1 MKTFNLIKWLWT
13 DSREKQ
19 SPQRFARYAAILVM
33 LLTLGVGQMWA
44 GAGYWGSDAVVLK
57 YWLGGDDIEYKHSSS
72 STTKDLGTVT
82 SFYLK
87 HWEFRTWKDGSGNI
101 CDYGRMY
108 YRIYLTSASAPAYSY
123 WSQDGTSW
131 DGNNQYHYKDCNN
144 NILSG
149 LGGGRYYL
157 EYYFVAQ
164 GNTSSSSGC
173 GTNITSNTFKIQ
185 FTIDPVVT
193 FKANSGTGSDYT
205 QTVTYNTNTALTAN
219 TFSKTGYDFAGW
231 ATSSDG
237 SVVYANQAN
246 IKRTSNITLYAKWTA
261 HNYTTSNNI
270 KHADGTTAGQYNVTY
285 DNTSISYTT
294 APSKTGYNIVGLYKQ
309 AAFTNK
315 IVNSDR
321 SLVASTSY
329 TTSGSKWNQTS
340 APNLYV
346 KWEVKTYSITLH
358 DNNGG
363 SNNGSATATYDGG
376 LSSLSA
382 PTRSS
387 YHVVG
392 YYKEPE
398 LTNLIADSEGN
409 LEASTSY
416 TDASGNW
423 TNDGDVT
430 LYAKWEADASYY
442 TLTYGA
448 GSSPYNNGSV
458 SAVNASTSAAISS
471 GASLLSGT
479 SVTFTATPTNSHY
492 KLKGWYS
499 DAACSSAIAGAGTT
513 NPYTKAINTT
523 QSVYAGFEIKTCTI
537 TLDRNGG
544 TSGSTSVTATHG
556 STLPSFTAHGRSG
569 YTLNGYYTET
579 SGGTK
584 IINADGSLVASTSYA
599 NGSKQWNSDV
609 TSLTLHAQ
617 WTEKLTTVTIN
628 ANPAESG
635 TFTVGGVAFSEGGTI
650 TAGVATS
657 RTVVATAANDYAFS
671 SWSVTG
677 NATGTSSTNTYTLK
691 GNGSG
696 STGTLT
702 ANFTLIP
709 CKLYKVSAAKNGSTT
724 DKGAMSYDATEHAY
738 YKDITTDASPYYFRF
753 YYNNSAQYCTDW
765 SSKAGGDA
773 YTSGKQITANDTKVD
788 CDQSVGG
795 WGDKPAMYY
804 SGASGTTIRIWFDY
818 QNKKVWITAD
828 KDKQYVLR
836 GANADDPSAAH
847 GMPGWDATTSYFVG
861 LASGNTGTVSCSLNA
876 AEWYHLK
883 VYDMYNSYWYGA
895 TGSEEELHDGVYGTM
910 GSGNDFYF
918 GATIADSYT
927 FTLDKS
933 SGMKI
938 KVDYPV
944 SYQLNYSIG
953 SVAGTEG
960 SISSSPSTAS
970 GSYIPSGNTVTLTA
984 PAAKTGYTWK
994 GWYTNAA
1001 GTEGKI
1007 ADVDRAITVT
1017 MNADKTLYAC
1027 YSINNHAIT
1036 HSASSHG
1043 TYTIKVGS
1051 AAAVSTNTTS
1061 DYGKTITLAATPAT
1075 GYHFGS
1081 WSAYKTGTPATTV
1094 TVSSNQ
1100 FTMPDYPVTVGA
1112 TFTPNTYTIT
1122 LHEQGATTH
1131 GSPSDGG
1138 TISVTYDATTNL
1150 SKITAVPE
1158 RTGYTFGGYY
1168 DTEECDGTWII
1179 KTDTYFNW
1187 DGTYLN
1193 STTGKWQYD
1202 GNLNLYAKW
1211 TANQYTVTL
1220 DVDEANKGT
1229 IAGAT
1234 TSQDI
1239 YYDDLTV
1246 TVPNRPT
1253 AANGYALDGY
1263 YTEQLGAGTKVIN
1276 GDGTWIASVEG
1287 YTDASK
1293 HWIHAGDVT
1302 LYAYYKKAEITAITF
1317 DAAVVEASGAV
1328 SFAVTVSPTP
1338 TGTTKLCFTVL
1349 HSNNNPL
1356 AEQPTITYNGGTGK
1370 YSFTAPAASGT
1381 YKVEAVLRTGS
1392 SCDGG
1397 TELDTEVANFQ
1408 VAGLHTVT
1416 VRYKCGDEVI
1426 KAASSLEGI
1435 RPLDWSDE
1443 ITAPD
1448 IIGYSFTGWSAGDGV
1463 SLTDDNGTTTKTS
1476 TTEADIK
1483 IKAIYDGYLT
1493 ANYSKKRIIYFNNT
1507 LGWDN
1512 VYVYFYKNGTYW
1524 NATYGTGCNGIYQ
1537 YTDYPFSEGLYGQ
1550 MLPVEEGSKIYY
1562 FDAEAAGVNASYQT
1576 VVFTELDQH
1585 TYDWFAKTG
1594 DVKNK
1599 VIKRDDYYSTKL
1611 PMYVPLAVQ
1620 TPDSKNGNKAD
1631 YYWQGYWMN
1640 YPENTGYTL
1649 KIYNQKAT
1657 DGAVELK
1664 SIPFE
1669 FTADKTMPMELD
1681 VDLEAG
1687 KTYGFKIYRNDGLNT
1702 GAGSFYGNTGT
1713 MTANAEGWDMK
1724 TTASSNAGLQT
1735 TAAGSYK
1742 FVLNFYEISS
1752 DYQYRVSV
1760 TYPVAV
1766 GDYRIVYTDGATW
1779 SGSAHGASWNH
1790 PSGVIAKNSSATET
1804 KKDTV
1809 SFFWSYGSSPAIGY
1823 QTCSSLSAGSA
1834 SWSAKTAISVSGYS
1848 SVLTKTGVYN
1858 FIFEQPAGGASISLV
1873 KVEPY
1878 TGNYYIRTDVAN
1890 SKWDNYR
1897 TDPDHMM
1904 TYSDYSIEHGG
1915 YSHYYCHW
1923 VQTDDRKN
1931 VKFCI
1936 ANDYSPCISDTLTR
1950 ETASGEWANI
1960 GYYIESNGDV
1970 TRPANVRF
1978 MWNQST
1984 NVISRAYI
1992 DGAQEVGSY
2001 FLEILSSDDK
2011 IRDPDDH
2018 SDLNQISFN
2027 DIENWVYEQNIQAQP
2042 GARIKLRSNW
2052 GTENTITQYFKGS
2065 SSATEQLIGG
2075 SGSAWYDIRVI
2086 YDFKTNRLIASYI
2099 PVDENIESEKAIEAD
2114 IMFIREHQGDIAQLT
2129 FGENGKISKIETA
2142 YGVMRFNKW
2151 TLNNLSKTYPHDPL
2165 SSPASIYE
2173 RSLFYISFPFRV
2185 KLSDVIGFGTYGV
2198 HWAVQRYDGAARAQK
2213 GHFQEN
2219 GSFWKWMNRN
2229 TEYLEPNQGYLLAV
2243 DLDLLGRYSDIWG
2256 PTDGGGLER
2265 RSERLEI
2272 YFPSYGTMPDIT
2284 NASVTCSIPE
2294 HPCTI
2299 NWYEEGKVPGPDTG
2313 DPRTSYNRTIF
2324 DSHWNVMSVPT
2335 YVNTNAIAF
2344 ANTSWVTTFGGP
2356 NFLYTWNANDNTI
2369 AATSATGFEYHAMHS
2384 YMVQYGGNVTWTA
2397 RSGSPAGIVA
2407 SKTYAEQP
2415 SKVEFR
2421 LELQQDSAMIDRTF
2435 VALSNDEETSA
2446 GFRFGEDL
2454 TKEFNANKANIYTFI
2469 ADEATAAGNTL
2480 PMSDQTTIVPVGVDI
2495 KTNGDYTFAI
2505 PDGTSGVGVTLIDTE
2520 NNIRTSLS
2528 ALSYTVNLTAG
2539 THDGRFL
2546 LEIAPIQQTP
2556 TDIDLI
2562 NGENGENGVR
2572 KMLIDQ
2578 QMYIIR
2584 DGKIYDARGARVQ

>member
-1 MKTFNLIKWLWT
+1 M
-13 DSREKQ
+13 
-19 SPQRFARYAAILVM
+19 
-33 LLTLGVGQMWA
+33 
-44 GAGYWGSDAVVLK
+44 
-57 YWLGGDDIEYKHSSS
+57 
-72 STTKDLGTVT
+72 
-82 SFYLK
+82 
-87 HWEFRTWKDGSGNI
+87 
-101 CDYGRMY
+101 
-108 YRIYLTSASAPAYSY
+108 PA
-123 WSQDGTSW
+123 
-131 DGNNQYHYKDCNN
+131 
-144 NILSG
+144 
-149 LGGGRYYL
+149 
-157 EYYFVAQ
+157 
-164 GNTSSSSGC
+164 
-173 GTNITSNTFKIQ
+173 
-185 FTIDPVVT
+185 
-193 FKANSGTGSDYT
+193 
-205 QTVTYNTNTALTAN
+205 
-219 TFSKTGYDFAGW
+219 
-231 ATSSDG
+231 
-237 SVVYANQAN
+237 
-246 IKRTSNITLYAKWTA
+246 ITL
-261 HNYTTSNNI
+261 
-270 KHADGTTAGQYNVTY
+270 
-285 DNTSISYTT
+285 
-294 APSKTGYNIVGLYKQ
+294 
-309 AAFTNK
+309 
-315 IVNSDR
+315 
-321 SLVASTSY
+321 
-329 TTSGSKWNQTS
+329 
-340 APNLYV
+340 
-346 KWEVKTYSITLH
+346 
-358 DNNGG
+358 
-363 SNNGSATATYDGG
+363 
-376 LSSLSA
+376 
-382 PTRSS
+382 
-387 YHVVG
+387 
-392 YYKEPE
+392 PE
-398 LTNLIADSEGN
+398 
-409 LEASTSY
+409 
-416 TDASGNW
+416 
-423 TNDGDVT
+423 
-430 LYAKWEADASYY
+430 K
-442 TLTYGA
+442 
-448 GSSPYNNGSV
+448 
-458 SAVNASTSAAISS
+458 
-471 GASLLSGT
+471 
-479 SVTFTATPTNSHY
+479 
-492 KLKGWYS
+492 
-499 DAACSSAIAGAGTT
+499 
-513 NPYTKAINTT
+513 
-523 QSVYAGFEIKTCTI
+523 
-537 TLDRNGG
+537 
-544 TSGSTSVTATHG
+544 
-556 STLPSFTAHGRSG
+556 
-569 YTLNGYYTET
+569 
-579 SGGTK
+579 
-584 IINADGSLVASTSYA
+584 
-599 NGSKQWNSDV
+599 
-609 TSLTLHAQ
+609 
-617 WTEKLTTVTIN
+617 
-628 ANPAESG
+628 
-635 TFTVGGVAFSEGGTI
+635 
-650 TAGVATS
+650 
-657 RTVVATAANDYAFS
+657 
-671 SWSVTG
+671 
-677 NATGTSSTNTYTLK
+677 
-691 GNGSG
+691 
-696 STGTLT
+696 
-702 ANFTLIP
+702 
-709 CKLYKVSAAKNGSTT
+709 
-724 DKGAMSYDATEHAY
+724 
-738 YKDITTDASPYYFRF
+738 
-753 YYNNSAQYCTDW
+753 
-765 SSKAGGDA
+765 
-773 YTSGKQITANDTKVD
+773 
-788 CDQSVGG
+788 
-795 WGDKPAMYY
+795 
-804 SGASGTTIRIWFDY
+804 
-818 QNKKVWITAD
+818 
-828 KDKQYVLR
+828 
-836 GANADDPSAAH
+836 
-847 GMPGWDATTSYFVG
+847 
-861 LASGNTGTVSCSLNA
+861 
-876 AEWYHLK
+876 
-883 VYDMYNSYWYGA
+883 
-895 TGSEEELHDGVYGTM
+895 
-910 GSGNDFYF
+910 
-918 GATIADSYT
+918 
-927 FTLDKS
+927 
-933 SGMKI
+933 
-938 KVDYPV
+938 
-944 SYQLNYSIG
+944 
-953 SVAGTEG
+953 
-960 SISSSPSTAS
+960 
-970 GSYIPSGNTVTLTA
+970 
-984 PAAKTGYTWK
+984 
-994 GWYTNAA
+994 
-1001 GTEGKI
+1001 
-1007 ADVDRAITVT
+1007 
-1017 MNADKTLYAC
+1017 
-1027 YSINNHAIT
+1027 
-1036 HSASSHG
+1036 
-1043 TYTIKVGS
+1043 
-1051 AAAVSTNTTS
+1051 
-1061 DYGKTITLAATPAT
+1061 
-1075 GYHFGS
+1075 
-1081 WSAYKTGTPATTV
+1081 
-1094 TVSSNQ
+1094 
-1100 FTMPDYPVTVGA
+1100 
-1112 TFTPNTYTIT
+1112 
-1122 LHEQGATTH
+1122 
-1131 GSPSDGG
+1131 
-1138 TISVTYDATTNL
+1138 
-1150 SKITAVPE
+1150 
-1158 RTGYTFGGYY
+1158 TGYTFGGYWGAPGGSGPQY
-1168 DTEECDGTWII
+1168 YNADGSSTQ
-1179 KTDTYFNW
+1179 NW
-1187 DGTYLN
+1187 DNGNATYTLF
-1193 STTGKWQYD
+1193 
-1202 GNLNLYAKW
+1202 AKW
-1211 TANQYTVTL
+1211 TPKQSALTFDYQTT
-1220 DVDEANKGT
+1220 
-1229 IAGAT
+1229 AT
-1234 TSQDI
+1234 GYGSSGSISAVSAT
-1239 YYDDLTV
+1239 YDAAMPSLTGSL
-1246 TVPNRPT
+1246 PT
-1253 AANGYALDGY
+1253 AANGYAFMGFYDATG
-1263 YTEQLGAGTKVIN
+1263 GGGTKYYN
-1276 GDGTWIASVEG
+1276 ADGSSAHTW
-1287 YTDASK
+1287 DK
-1293 HWIHAGDVT
+1293 DVTTGTT

-1356 AEQPTITYNGGTGK
+1356 AEQPTITYNDATGK

-1392 SCDGG
+1392 SCAGG

-1408 VAGLHTVT
+1408 VAGMHTVT
-1416 VRYKCGDEVI
+1416 VRYKCDDETI
-1426 KAASSLEGI
+1426 KASTSLEGI
-1435 RPLDWSDE
+1435 RPLDWSDDV
-1443 ITAPD
+1443 TAPT
-1448 IIGYSFTGWSAGDGV
+1448 ITGYSFTGWEAGDGV
-1463 SLTDDNGTTTKTS
+1463 TIKDAAGSDKTTS
-1476 TTEADIK
+1476 TYETIK
-1483 IKAIYDGYLT
+1483 IKAVYDGYLT
-1493 ANYSKKRIIYFNNT
+1493 AKYSKKRVIYFNNT

-1512 VYVYFYKNGTYW
+1512 VYVYFYKNDSYW
-1524 NATYGTGCNGIYQ
+1524 GTGTADGNGTGADQ
-1537 YTDYPFSEGLYGQ
+1537 TYTFSSTPYSEGKHGQ
-1550 MLPVEEGSKIYY
+1550 MEPIEEGSKIYY
-1562 FDAEAAGVNASYQT
+1562 FDAEAAGVNASYTT

-1585 TYDWFAKTG
+1585 GYGYFAKTDG
-1594 DVKNK
+1594 VKNK
-1599 VIKRDDYYSTKL
+1599 VIRRTDYYSTKM
-1611 PMYVPLAVQ
+1611 PMFVPLASQ
-1620 TPDSKNGNKAD
+1620 TPEAMNNGLAD

-1649 KIYNQKAT
+1649 KIYNKVSGDPAP
-1657 DGAVELK
+1657 VELK

-1687 KTYGFKIYRNDGLNT
+1687 QTYGFKIWRNDGLNT
-1702 GAGSFYGNTGT
+1702 GAGSFYGNGGT
-1713 MTANAEGWDMK
+1713 MTANSEGWDMK
-1724 TTASSNAGLQT
+1724 TGKANCGLQT
-1735 TAAGSYK
+1735 TAAGNYK
-1742 FVLNFYEISS
+1742 FVLNFYEIST

-1897 TDPDHMM
+1897 TDPDHVM
-1904 TYSDYSIEHGG
+1904 TYSDYSIDHGG

-1992 DGAQEVGSY
+1992 DGAQEERTY
-2001 FLEILSSDDK
+2001 FLEILSDDDK

-2018 SDLNQISFN
+2018 TDLNQISFN

-2099 PVDENIESEKAIEAD
+2099 PVDENITTEKAIEAD

-2129 FGENGKISKIETA
+2129 FGENGKITEIKTA

-2151 TLNNLSKTYPHDPL
+2151 TLNNLSKTYPHNPL

-2229 TEYLEPNQGYLLAV
+2229 TEYLEPNQGYLLAI

-2256 PTDGGGLER
+2256 PTDGGGVER

-2480 PMSDQTTIVPVGVDI
+2480 PMSNQTTIVPVGVDI

-2505 PDGTSGVGVTLIDTE
+2505 PDGTSGIGVTLIDTE